1 MIEKCYTCLYK
12 NNCAIPYSNDMN
24 EELAHKCIKYTPN
37 KLRVIRYF
45 IVYDNLYIVKRFMTL
60 ESK

>member
-1 MIEKCYTCLYK
+1 MIEKCYKCLYK

-37 KLRVIRYF
+37 K
-45 IVYDNLYIVKRFMTL
+45 
-60 ESK
+60 